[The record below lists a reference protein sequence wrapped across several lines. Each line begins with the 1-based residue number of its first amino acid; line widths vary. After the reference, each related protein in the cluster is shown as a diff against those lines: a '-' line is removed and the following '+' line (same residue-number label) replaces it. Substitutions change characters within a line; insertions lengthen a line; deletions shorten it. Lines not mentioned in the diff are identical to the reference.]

1 MFYFDIIQMFFIF
14 GDKLKGLKGTY
25 YQFWF

>member
-1 MFYFDIIQMFFIF
+1 MFYFDIIQISFIF
-14 GDKLKGLKGTY
+14 EDKLKGLKGTY